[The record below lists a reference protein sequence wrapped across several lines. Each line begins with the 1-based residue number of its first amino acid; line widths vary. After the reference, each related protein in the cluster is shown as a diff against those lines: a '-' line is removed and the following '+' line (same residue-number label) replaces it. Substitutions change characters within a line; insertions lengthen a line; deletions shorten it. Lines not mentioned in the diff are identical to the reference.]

1 MNPVMKQLG
10 RPVGRTTA
18 MERTVLLG
26 VFLAALTC
34 TPAWTWAL
42 PGDGLIVF
50 ESDRGGQ
57 SDIWIMEADG
67 SNQRNLTNDKGD
79 DLFPS
84 WSRDG
89 KKIAWSRG
97 GRAPS
102 GEIWIMNLD
111 GSGKTQVTSNGF
123 ADYNATWS
131 PDNSEIIFQSPRVG
145 GRSDLFAIRVDGTGE
160 RQLTNNPASDIGPDW
175 SPDGSRVLFGSN
187 RTGHYAIYTMNPD
200 GSDVRKL
207 TEDFR
212 EAAIAGW
219 SPDGTQIL
227 FGDGFCAT
235 CGESDLF
242 VMNPD
247 GTGIVQVT
255 DSPENELSKSW
266 SRDGSRCVAD
276 FATLPPSERRLG
288 KSDIAIVDIGTGAT
302 INLTNTP
309 GITEGH
315 PIWSPVR
322 RSLPEAV
329 SNVALASTSGG
340 TRATE
345 TTPIRVRSVAGKQP
359 ALLYTLPRQGHV
371 LVRIFDVAGHQIG
384 TAVNAWQSAGMHSL
398 PLGTGS
404 KASQV
409 FVYRL
414 EYEGKTSTGKVVAV
428 R

>member
-1 MNPVMKQLG
+1 MNPVMKHLG

-18 MERTVLLG
+18 MERTVVLG
-26 VFLAALTC
+26 FCLAALTC
-34 TPAWTWAL
+34 TPTSASAV

-50 ESDRGGQ
+50 QSDRGGQ

-67 SNQRNLTNDKGD
+67 SNQRNLTNDKAE

-89 KKIAWSRG
+89 KKIAWTRG
-97 GRAPS
+97 GRTPA

-111 GSGKTQVTSNGF
+111 GSGKTRVTSNGF

-131 PDNSEIIFQSPRVG
+131 PDNSELIFQSPRIG

-175 SPDGSRVLFGSN
+175 SPDGSRVLFASN

-200 GSDVRKL
+200 GSDVRQL

-212 EAAIAGW
+212 EAAIGGW
-219 SPDGTQIL
+219 SPDGTRIL
-227 FGDGFCAT
+227 FGDGFCDT

-276 FATLPPSERRLG
+276 FANLSPSEKHLG
-288 KSDIAIVDIGTGAT
+288 KGDVAIVDIGTGAT

-309 GITEGH
+309 GINEEH

-322 RSLPEAV
+322 RSMPETA
-329 SNVALASTSGG
+329 SNVASTSGG
-340 TRATE
+340 RRAAE
-345 TTPIRVRSVAGKQP
+345 SNSIRVRSVAGRQP
-359 ALLYTLPRQGHV
+359 ALLYTLPREGRV
-371 LVRIFDVAGHQIG
+371 LVRIFDVAGRQIG
-384 TAVNAWQSAGMHSL
+384 TAVNAWQSAGVHTL
-398 PLGTGS
+398 PLATDGEVS
-404 KASQV
+404 RV
-409 FVYRL
+409 LLYRL

>member
-1 MNPVMKQLG
+1 MKPVM
-10 RPVGRTTA
+10 
-18 MERTVLLG
+18 MVLLG
-26 VFLAALTC
+26 CFLAALTC
-34 TPAWTWAL
+34 TPAATWAV

-50 ESDRGGQ
+50 QSDRGGQ

-67 SNQRNLTNDKGD
+67 SNQRNLTQDKAE

-89 KKIAWSRG
+89 KKIAWTRG
-97 GRAPS
+97 GRTPA

-111 GSGKTQVTSNGF
+111 GSGKIQVTSNGF

-160 RQLTNNPASDIGPDW
+160 RQLTNDPASDIGPDW
-175 SPDGSRVLFGSN
+175 SPDGSRVLFASN

-200 GSDVRKL
+200 GSEVRKL

-212 EAAIAGW
+212 EAAIGGW
-219 SPDGTQIL
+219 STDGTQIL
-227 FGDGFCAT
+227 FGDGFCDT

-242 VMNPD
+242 VMNAD

-255 DSPENELSKSW
+255 NSAENESSKSW
-266 SRDGSRCVAD
+266 SRDGSRCIAD
-276 FATLPPSERRLG
+276 LARLSTSERHLG
-288 KSDIAIVDIGTGAT
+288 KGDIAIIDIGTGAT
-302 INLTNTP
+302 INLTNTQ
-309 GITEGH
+309 GVNEEH
-315 PIWSPVR
+315 PIWSPVS
-322 RSLPEAV
+322 RSLPETAF
-329 SNVALASTSGG
+329 NAPGMSGG
-340 TRATE
+340 MRATE
-345 TTPIRVRSVAGKQP
+345 SSPIRVRSVAGKQP
-359 ALLYTLPRQGHV
+359 ALLYTLPRPGHV
-371 LVRIFDVAGHQIG
+371 LLRIFDVAGRQVG
-384 TAVNAWQSAGMHSL
+384 TAVNAWQSAGMHSV
-398 PLGTGS
+398 PLATGG

-414 EYEGKTSTGKVVAV
+414 EWEGKTSTGKVVAV